1 MERRGEP
8 MSNKKKE
15 SNERPKQ
22 EVTIEMIGRL
32 NEQYRSLYNISV
44 EQNKRI
50 DRLVKLSEET
60 ANFLLILGKG
70 DDCVQRYGTESREQ
84 YQKLLDL
91 TIGDGNEE
99 R

>member
-1 MERRGEP
+1 
-8 MSNKKKE
+8 MSD
-15 SNERPKQ
+15 Q
-22 EVTIEMIGRL
+22 EVTIEMIGNL
-32 NEQYRSLYNISV
+32 NKQYRSLYNISV